1 MDETPIELSA
11 IVGGRGNQL
20 DIVRGGSCHG
30 SVEEQV
36 TGDLGRPVRGSNGIV
51 GWMHDNEAANKKVSG
66 ITYVVSCYVICFFAG
81 IYLAITSYF
90 VTISSVNIFNRYP
103 SIILENRVP

>member
-1 MDETPIELSA
+1 MDETPTELSA

-36 TGDLGRPVRGSNGIV
+36 TGDLGRPVRGSYGIV
-51 GWMHDNEAANKKVSG
+51 GWMHDNEAANKKVSA
-66 ITYVVSCYVICFFAG
+66 ITYVVSCYVICFVAG
-81 IYLAITSYF
+81 VCITFTGFFILVASSMLTIYI
-90 VTISSVNIFNRYP
+90 P
-103 SIILENRVP
+103 